1 MSKTDNNKAN
11 RIIRKVSL
19 PDDGE
24 RLGEIFAAAKKIM
37 AADGNPNQ
45 WKDGYPS
52 LDIVRSDMKKD
63 GGFVVEDDGK
73 IVAYFAF
80 LPSPEPTY
88 AKIYDGKWLDDT
100 KPYHV
105 IHRIASLP
113 DAHGIFK
120 SIMDFC
126 FARERNIRIDTH
138 RDNRIM
144 QHNILKHGF
153 KYCCI
158 IHLDNGDERLAYQK
172 LAEKKKIS
180 LTAQIGIALVLAVIA
195 GVLLRNQADF
205 VNEYIKPIGTIFL
218 NLLKFIVVPLVLFSI
233 MAGILSMNDIKKV
246 GSLGLRTL
254 IYFMVTTLFAV
265 TLGLVIPSLFK
276 GILPVIHISAETANA
291 IEVPHLTVMDQIV
304 NMFPDNILMPL
315 NSMAMMQ
322 VIVIALFFGIAMVH
336 VGEKGE
342 MARKVT
348 LSFNDVVGK
357 ILEYIMALAP
367 IGVFCMLTPV
377 VVDNGPAVLGSYAA
391 LLALAYLCF
400 VIHAGVVYSSA
411 VGFLGGLSPI
421 KFFKGMQPAM
431 LFAFSSD
438 SSVATL
444 PYTMQCT
451 EKLGVSKDIGRFVL
465 SLGATIN
472 MDGVAIYL
480 GVASVFMATC
490 CGIDLSMSQYMAIAF
505 ASTIASIGTP
515 GIPGGSL
522 ALMAMVFASA
532 GIPVE
537 CVAVAAGI
545 DRIIDMG
552 RTVMSVTGDAS
563 CAIVMQKILAPSAP
577 DTAGQGKK

>member
-1 MSKTDNNKAN
+1 
-11 RIIRKVSL
+11 
-19 PDDGE
+19 
-24 RLGEIFAAAKKIM
+24 
-37 AADGNPNQ
+37 
-45 WKDGYPS
+45 
-52 LDIVRSDMKKD
+52 MKK
-63 GGFVVEDDGK
+63 
-73 IVAYFAF
+73 
-80 LPSPEPTY
+80 L
-88 AKIYDGKWLDDT
+88 
-100 KPYHV
+100 
-105 IHRIASLP
+105 
-113 DAHGIFK
+113 
-120 SIMDFC
+120 
-126 FARERNIRIDTH
+126 
-138 RDNRIM
+138 
-144 QHNILKHGF
+144 
-153 KYCCI
+153 
-158 IHLDNGDERLAYQK
+158 
-172 LAEKKKIS
+172 S

-195 GVLLRNQADF
+195 GILLGNHADF
-205 VNEYIKPIGTIFL
+205 VNTYIKPFGIIFL

-233 MAGILSMNDIKKV
+233 MAGILSMNDISKV
-246 GSLGLRTL
+246 GKLGLRAL
-254 IYFMVTTLFAV
+254 LYFMATTLFAV
-265 TLGLVIPSLFK
+265 TLGLVVPSLLK
-276 GILPVIHISAETANA
+276 GILPLIHINLDATAEIIGT
-291 IEVPHLTVMDQIV
+291 PQLSVMDQIV
-304 NMFPDNILMPL
+304 NIFPSNILAPVS
-315 NSMAMMQ
+315 SMAMMQ

-348 LSFNDVVGK
+348 LSFNDVVCK

-377 VVDNGPAVLGSYAA
+377 VVENGPSVLGSYAA
-391 LLALAYLCF
+391 LLGLAYLCF
-400 VIHAGVVYSSA
+400 AIHAGVVYSSA
-411 VGFLGGLSPI
+411 VGLIGRMSPL

-451 EKLGVSKDIGRFVL
+451 EKLGVNKDIGRFVL

-480 GVASVFMATC
+480 GVASVFMANC
-490 CGIDLSMSQYMAIAF
+490 CGIDLTMGQYMAIAF
-505 ASTIASIGTP
+505 ASTVASIGTP

-563 CAIVMQKILAPSAP
+563 CAVVMQRIV
-577 DTAGQGKK
+577 GKKM

>member
-1 MSKTDNNKAN
+1 M
-11 RIIRKVSL
+11 IRSA
-19 PDDGE
+19 PSSPHRYSE
-24 RLGEIFAAAKKIM
+24 NHIM
-37 AADGNPNQ
+37 
-45 WKDGYPS
+45 
-52 LDIVRSDMKKD
+52 M
-63 GGFVVEDDGK
+63 
-73 IVAYFAF
+73 
-80 LPSPEPTY
+80 
-88 AKIYDGKWLDDT
+88 
-100 KPYHV
+100 
-105 IHRIASLP
+105 
-113 DAHGIFK
+113 
-120 SIMDFC
+120 
-126 FARERNIRIDTH
+126 
-138 RDNRIM
+138 
-144 QHNILKHGF
+144 
-153 KYCCI
+153 
-158 IHLDNGDERLAYQK
+158 
-172 LAEKKKIS
+172 KKIS

-195 GVLLRNQADF
+195 GILLGNHADF
-205 VNEYIKPIGTIFL
+205 VNTYIKPIGTIFL

-233 MAGILSMNDIKKV
+233 MAGILSMNDISKV
-246 GSLGLRTL
+246 GKLGLRAL
-254 IYFMVTTLFAV
+254 LYFMATTLFAV
-265 TLGLVIPSLFK
+265 TLGLVVPSLLK
-276 GILPVIHISAETANA
+276 GVLPTIHISTAATAET
-291 IEVPHLTVMDQIV
+291 IDTPHLSVMDQLV
-304 NMFPDNILMPL
+304 NMFPNNILTPIT
-315 NSMAMMQ
+315 SMTMMQ

-348 LSFNDVVGK
+348 LSFNEVVCK

-391 LLALAYLCF
+391 LLGLAYLCF
-400 VIHAGVVYSSA
+400 VLHAAVVYSSA
-411 VGFLGGLSPI
+411 VKFLGGLSPL
-421 KFFKGMQPAM
+421 KFFKGMQSAM

-451 EKLGVSKDIGRFVL
+451 EKLGVNKDIGRFVL

-480 GVASVFMATC
+480 GVASVFMAAC
-490 CGIDLSMSQYMAIAF
+490 CGIDLNMGQYMAIAF
-505 ASTIASIGTP
+505 ASTVASIGTP

-563 CAIVMQKILAPSAP
+563 CAIVMQKKV
-577 DTAGQGKK
+577 GQKL

>member
-1 MSKTDNNKAN
+1 MKTGTDKK
-11 RIIRKVSL
+11 RRK
-19 PDDGE
+19 
-24 RLGEIFAAAKKIM
+24 
-37 AADGNPNQ
+37 
-45 WKDGYPS
+45 
-52 LDIVRSDMKKD
+52 MKK
-63 GGFVVEDDGK
+63 
-73 IVAYFAF
+73 
-80 LPSPEPTY
+80 L
-88 AKIYDGKWLDDT
+88 
-100 KPYHV
+100 
-105 IHRIASLP
+105 
-113 DAHGIFK
+113 
-120 SIMDFC
+120 
-126 FARERNIRIDTH
+126 
-138 RDNRIM
+138 
-144 QHNILKHGF
+144 
-153 KYCCI
+153 
-158 IHLDNGDERLAYQK
+158 
-172 LAEKKKIS
+172 S

-195 GVLLRNQADF
+195 GVLLGNYAEF
-205 VNEYIKPIGTIFL
+205 VNTYIKPIGTIFL

-233 MAGILSMNDIKKV
+233 MAGILSMNDISKV
-246 GSLGLRTL
+246 GKLGLRAIL
-254 IYFMVTTLFAV
+254 YFMITTLFAV
-265 TLGLVIPSLFK
+265 TLGLVLPSLLK
-276 GILPVIHISAETANA
+276 SYLPLISIAPSAAETT
-291 IEVPHLTVMDQIV
+291 EVGRLSVMDQIV
-304 NMFPDNILMPL
+304 NMFPSNIISPL
-315 NSMAMMQ
+315 SSMSMMQ

-342 MARKVT
+342 MARRVT
-348 LSFNDVVGK
+348 LSFNDVVCK

-377 VVDNGPAVLGSYAA
+377 VVENGPSVLGSYAA
-391 LLALAYLCF
+391 LLGLAYLCF
-400 VIHAGVVYSSA
+400 AIHAGLVYSSA

-421 KFFKGMQPAM
+421 KFFKGMQSAM

-451 EKLGVSKDIGRFVL
+451 EKMGVSKDVGRFVL

-480 GVASVFMATC
+480 GVASVFMANC

-505 ASTIASIGTP
+505 ASTVASIGTP

-563 CAIVMQKILAPSAP
+563 CAIVMQK
-577 DTAGQGKK
+577 TMGEKV

>member
-1 MSKTDNNKAN
+1 MFNNHNLKGN
-11 RIIRKVSL
+11 RTIRKVSL
-19 PDDGE
+19 PDDEE
-24 RLGEIFAAAKKIM
+24 RLLEVFATAKEIM
-37 AADGNPNQ
+37 AADGNVNQ

-52 LDIVRSDMKKD
+52 LDIVRSDMEKD
-63 GGFVVEDDGK
+63 GGFVVEDNGK

-88 AKIYDGKWLDDT
+88 SKIYDGKWLDDA

-113 DAHGIFK
+113 EAHGIFK

-153 KYCCI
+153 KYCGI

-265 TLGLVIPSLFK
+265 TLGLVIPSLFT
-276 GILPVIHISAETANA
+276 GILPTIHINTEAINA

-322 VIVIALFFGIAMVH
+322 VIVMALFFGIAMVH

-411 VGFLGGLSPI
+411 VGLLGGLSPI

-444 PYTMQCT
+444 PYSMQYT

-480 GVASVFMATC
+480 GVASVFMSTC

-537 CVAVAAGI
+537 CVAIAAGI

-563 CAIVMQKILAPSAP
+563 CAIVMQKILAPSVP
-577 DTAGQGKK
+577 GTTDQDTK

>member
-1 MSKTDNNKAN
+1 
-11 RIIRKVSL
+11 
-19 PDDGE
+19 
-24 RLGEIFAAAKKIM
+24 
-37 AADGNPNQ
+37 
-45 WKDGYPS
+45 
-52 LDIVRSDMKKD
+52 MKK
-63 GGFVVEDDGK
+63 
-73 IVAYFAF
+73 
-80 LPSPEPTY
+80 P
-88 AKIYDGKWLDDT
+88 
-100 KPYHV
+100 
-105 IHRIASLP
+105 
-113 DAHGIFK
+113 
-120 SIMDFC
+120 
-126 FARERNIRIDTH
+126 
-138 RDNRIM
+138 
-144 QHNILKHGF
+144 
-153 KYCCI
+153 
-158 IHLDNGDERLAYQK
+158 
-172 LAEKKKIS
+172 S

-205 VNEYIKPIGTIFL
+205 VDTYIKPIGIIFL

-233 MAGILSMNDIKKV
+233 MAGILSMNDISKV
-246 GSLGLRTL
+246 GKLGLRAL
-254 IYFMVTTLFAV
+254 LYFMTTTLFAV
-265 TLGLVIPSLFK
+265 TLGLVVPSLLKNF
-276 GILPVIHISAETANA
+276 LPLIHITTDAAAES
-291 IEVPHLTVMDQIV
+291 IETPHLSVMDQLV
-304 NMFPDNILMPL
+304 NMFPNNILEPVS
-315 NSMAMMQ
+315 SMAMMQ
-322 VIVIALFFGIAMVH
+322 IIVIALFFGIAMVH

-377 VVDNGPAVLGSYAA
+377 VVDNGPSVIGSYAA
-391 LLALAYLCF
+391 LLVLAYLCF
-400 VIHAGVVYSSA
+400 AIHACVVYSSA
-411 VGFLGGLSPI
+411 VGILGGLSPL
-421 KFFKGMQPAM
+421 KFFKGLQPAM

-451 EKLGVSKDIGRFVL
+451 EKLGVGKDIGRFVL

-490 CGIDLSMSQYMAIAF
+490 CGIDLTTSQYMAIAF
-505 ASTIASIGTP
+505 ASTVASIGTP

-552 RTVMSVTGDAS
+552 RTVMSITGDAS
-563 CAIVMQKILAPSAP
+563 CAVVMQRMV
-577 DTAGQGKK
+577 GKKM